1 MKPLSILF
9 VTYEYPYPD
18 GAFGGSG
25 IATTYYELT
34 QGLARRGHDITV
46 LTHSPEGE
54 SSYIDG
60 QVKVWRIPSDP
71 MRSDAYPR
79 VRSRSRAV
87 AQALEKL
94 LQRHAFDIVQ
104 FPEFNAEGYDF
115 LQARTTN
122 PILRK
127 PKVVVR
133 LHSSSKP
140 YKKLHQ
146 LLTPDEERNL
156 RMERKQL
163 QRCDLVISPCQATWN
178 AVRRAV
184 GLDQSKPVA
193 FIGNAIDADLF
204 RPRAKIADDRFV
216 FGYVGKLSQ
225 AKGVDTIIQAF
236 AHIADRC
243 GPDVELHLVGRPK
256 SSGDGTNY
264 YTNLVKGL
272 PKPVRRRIRHFDYLP
287 RQELIR
293 HYHSFRTFLFGSR
306 NENVPNTLL
315 EAMSCGLPVI
325 ASRVGGVP
333 ELLGENTPSIL
344 YEYGDVKALGEAM
357 LTMYRDDKLRKRA
370 GKHNRRRVVAHYD
383 AAVILEECEAIYRRL
398 TGIYT

>member
-60 QVKVWRIPSDP
+60 HVKVWRIPSDP

-87 AQALEKL
+87 AQALEQL
-94 LQRHAFDIVQ
+94 LQRYAFDIIQ

-115 LQARTTN
+115 FQVRSTN
-122 PILRK
+122 PLLRK

-140 YKKLHQ
+140 YKKQHR

-163 QRCDLVISPCQATWN
+163 QRCDLVISPCQATWD

-184 GLDQSKPVA
+184 GLDQTKPVA
-193 FIGNAIDADLF
+193 FVGNAIDATLF
-204 RPRAKIADDRFV
+204 SPVAKTADDRFV

-236 AHIADRC
+236 AQIADRC
-243 GPDVELHLVGRPK
+243 GPDAELHLVGRPK
-256 SSGDGTNY
+256 STGDGTNY
-264 YTNLVKGL
+264 YTRLIKGL
-272 PKPVRRRIRHFDYLP
+272 PKPIRRRIHHVNYVPRH
-287 RQELIR
+287 ELIQ
-293 HYHSFRTFLFGSR
+293 HYQSFRTFLFGSR

-315 EAMSCGLPVI
+315 EAMACGLPVI

-333 ELLGENTPSIL
+333 ELLGESNPSIM
-344 YEYGDVKALGEAM
+344 YDYGDVHALGEAM
-357 LTMYRDDKLRKRA
+357 LTMYKDDKLRKRA
-370 GKHNRRRVVAHYD
+370 GKHNRRRVAAHYD
-383 AAVILEECEAIYRRL
+383 AIVILEDCEAVYRRL
-398 TGIYT
+398 TGIYM